1 MIEFREALDV
11 MAGILNYDALPKRQ
25 VNNSLIRT
33 GLTLVFTIVGALS
46 VMMIVIGGIKYASS
60 QGDPQA
66 ISKAKNT
73 IIYAVVGVIVSIF
86 SITIVGFV
94 LGRVA

>member
-1 MIEFREALDV
+1 MIGLPEILDTLASV
-11 MAGILNYDALPKRQ
+11 LNYDALPKRQ
-25 VNNSLIRT
+25 VNDSLIRT
-33 GLTLVFTIVGALS
+33 ILSLVFTVTGALS

-66 ISKAKNT
+66 VSKAKNT
-73 IIYAVVGVIVSIF
+73 IIYAVVGVVVSIF
-86 SITIVGFV
+86 SLTIVGFV